1 MLQNHDFAKFQPL
14 KPKLLET
21 VDEMLANDIAKLMDQ
36 IPLEDASKLHHNTVV
51 KGGVFSGVQDTDTP
65 FGFKQF
71 EGVQAGRGEQEWIVA
86 REKYKYDEV
95 FDKLRNNEGKVA
107 GAAAK
112 QEMVKSKLPNNV
124 LAKVITI

>member
-1 MLQNHDFAKFQPL
+1 
-14 KPKLLET
+14 
-21 VDEMLANDIAKLMDQ
+21 MLANDIAKLMAQ
-36 IPLEDASKLHHNTVV
+36 IPMEDAAKPHQNAVV
-51 KGGVFSGVQDTDTP
+51 RGGVFSGVQDTDTP

-86 REKYKYDEV
+86 REKYKYDEA
-95 FDKLRNNEGKVA
+95 FEKLVNNEGKVA

-124 LAKVITI
+124 LAKVYLRSRVKLPL